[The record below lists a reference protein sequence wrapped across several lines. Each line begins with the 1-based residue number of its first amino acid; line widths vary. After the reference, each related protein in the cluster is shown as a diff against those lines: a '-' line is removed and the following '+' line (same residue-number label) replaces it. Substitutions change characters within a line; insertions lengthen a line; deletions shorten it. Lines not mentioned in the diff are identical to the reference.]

1 MQLERILNK
10 EHQFGDTLAKSV
22 AQDRRADFA
31 LCLAM
36 LSPNALDFSEFHLP
50 ESELTEQD
58 KSEDAL
64 KKELQIGPQQQ
75 TAPNT
80 YDMTLG
86 ENNSLLLHE
95 QGLTELRLR
104 NCLSPEPFH
113 IRDDKKHIE
122 LAVIDNCEPTVQA
135 KIFAQRA
142 GALAIDK
149 PKMDAAGFYDQL
161 ASGEMQQAV
170 QLSA

>member
-1 MQLERILNK
+1 
-10 EHQFGDTLAKSV
+10 
-22 AQDRRADFA
+22 
-31 LCLAM
+31 
-36 LSPNALDFSEFHLP
+36 
-50 ESELTEQD
+50 
-58 KSEDAL
+58 
-64 KKELQIGPQQQ
+64 
-75 TAPNT
+75 
-80 YDMTLG
+80 MTIG
-86 ENNSLLLHE
+86 ENNSRLLHE

-142 GALAIDK
+142 GALEIDK

>member
-10 EHQFGDTLAKSV
+10 EHQLGDMLAKSV
-22 AQDRRADFA
+22 EQDRRADFS

-36 LSPNALDFSEFHLP
+36 LSPNVLDFSVFHLP
-50 ESELTEQD
+50 ESEKHEPD
-58 KSEDAL
+58 RSEEAL
-64 KKELQIGPQQQ
+64 KKELQIGPQQKM
-75 TAPNT
+75 APEKF
-80 YDMTLG
+80 DMLIG
-86 ENNSLLLHE
+86 QHNSRLFHE

-104 NCLSPEPFH
+104 NCLAPEPLH

-122 LAVIDNCEPTVQA
+122 LAIVDNCEPTVQA

-142 GALAIDK
+142 GALEFDK

-161 ASGEMQQAV
+161 ASGEMQQAI

>member
-10 EHQFGDTLAKSV
+10 EHQLGDTLAKSV
-22 AQDRRADFA
+22 AQERRADFA

-50 ESELTEQD
+50 ESELIEPD

-80 YDMTLG
+80 YDMTIG
-86 ENNSLLLHE
+86 ENNSRLLHE

-104 NCLSPEPFH
+104 NCLSPEPLH

-122 LAVIDNCEPTVQA
+122 LAIIDNCEPTVQA

-142 GALAIDK
+142 GALEIDK
-149 PKMDAAGFYDQL
+149 PKIDAAGFYDQL